1 MKKKFKF
8 LKNKNSSEILAFINS
23 IKPNSW
29 NSDFSDLFKFLEPN
43 LKNFESIF
51 WFTESMIS
59 ESKKNFFLKIKDN
72 NLKIIE
78 TLNKDLPPLIFLK
91 EQEIKGNYNF
101 EIYDFSNFYKNV
113 VIDCYDIKDRLILRK
128 NVKGSD
134 KSNANW
140 NITEVTLK
148 ISKEF
153 DDSIIYFHFNN
164 LMSSTAKIIKTNI
177 SGQKKIGIIQPNY
190 NKKMREFS
198 RANFYIENAMKSNHD
213 ISIGSVSDLIS
224 RKISLM
230 FSDDSDSS
238 IISEEKKII
247 DWIESGGTFVKFGGE
262 KFLNTINKKLNKRFF
277 GTFEPESDPINLDHE
292 LSFRKDLSIK
302 KF

>member
-1 MKKKFKF
+1 M
-8 LKNKNSSEILAFINS
+8 
-23 IKPNSW
+23 
-29 NSDFSDLFKFLEPN
+29 
-43 LKNFESIF
+43 
-51 WFTESMIS
+51 
-59 ESKKNFFLKIKDN
+59 
-72 NLKIIE
+72 KIIE
-78 TLNKDLPPLIFLK
+78 TSNKDLPPLIFLK

-140 NITEVTLK
+140 NITEVTLE

-190 NKKMREFS
+190 SKKMREFS

-213 ISIGSVSDLIS
+213 ISIGSASDLIS

-247 DWIESGGTFVKFGGE
+247 DWIENGGTFVKFGGD
-262 KFLNTINKKLNKRFF
+262 KFLNTINKKLNKRFL
-277 GTFEPESDPINLDHE
+277 EHLNPNL
-292 LSFRKDLSIK
+292 IQ
-302 KF
+302 

>member
-1 MKKKFKF
+1 M
-8 LKNKNSSEILAFINS
+8 
-23 IKPNSW
+23 
-29 NSDFSDLFKFLEPN
+29 
-43 LKNFESIF
+43 
-51 WFTESMIS
+51 
-59 ESKKNFFLKIKDN
+59 
-72 NLKIIE
+72 
-78 TLNKDLPPLIFLK
+78 IFLK

-177 SGQKKIGIIQPNY
+177 RGRKK
-190 NKKMREFS
+190 
-198 RANFYIENAMKSNHD
+198 
-213 ISIGSVSDLIS
+213 
-224 RKISLM
+224 
-230 FSDDSDSS
+230 
-238 IISEEKKII
+238 
-247 DWIESGGTFVKFGGE
+247 
-262 KFLNTINKKLNKRFF
+262 
-277 GTFEPESDPINLDHE
+277 
-292 LSFRKDLSIK
+292 
-302 KF
+302 